1 MIKRKSNFI
10 FTFCCLIVIC
20 FGFISCDTV
29 FEPTDIKEGEEKNPI
44 LLTEDK
50 WTNGKILDP
59 ASGGSD
65 EQWYIFTATDST
77 QYIYAK
83 LSTIEGLDIY
93 LFDNNLNQIGS
104 CLSFRGSSGTVRN
117 ASYSLEL
124 GKTYYLKVLGYYD
137 NYVGS
142 YWIGFTN
149 FPAQPETAITNLSE
163 NIWTNGN
170 IIHPNSG
177 GTGEQWYIF
186 TATDSTQYI
195 YVKLSTIEGLDV
207 YLFDNNFNQIGSCL
221 SFRGSSGTVRNASY
235 VLESGKAYYLKVL
248 GYYDNY
254 VGSYWITFND
264 SGIAPN

>member
-29 FEPTDIKEGEEKNPI
+29 FEPTDIKEGGKKNPI

-50 WTNGKILDP
+50 WTNGKLLDP

-65 EQWYIFTATDST
+65 EQWFYFVATDST
-77 QYIYAK
+77 QYIYA
-83 LSTIEGLDIY
+83 
-93 LFDNNLNQIGS
+93 
-104 CLSFRGSSGTVRN
+104 
-117 ASYSLEL
+117 
-124 GKTYYLKVLGYYD
+124 
-137 NYVGS
+137 
-142 YWIGFTN
+142 
-149 FPAQPETAITNLSE
+149 
-163 NIWTNGN
+163 
-170 IIHPNSG
+170 
-177 GTGEQWYIF
+177 
-186 TATDSTQYI
+186 
-195 YVKLSTIEGLDV
+195 KLSTIEGLDV